1 MSIKAPSLN
10 HEINQVLA
18 QMRALQ
24 AELGTGPRPPAAA
37 GTETAGAPSFTQV
50 LSRAINQV
58 NTEQQTAQAMV
69 QGFETGTSNA
79 SLAEVMI
86 QMQKSSLAFEGMT
99 QVRNRLVDAYQE
111 IMNMP
116 I

>member
-1 MSIKAPSLN
+1 MSAMSVKSL
-10 HEINQVLA
+10 EISQVLA

-24 AELGTGPRPPAAA
+24 AEMGTGLRPPAVT

-50 LSRAINQV
+50 LGQAINQV
-58 NTEQQTAQAMV
+58 SGQQQAAQALV
-69 QGFETGTSNA
+69 TGFENGTSTA
-79 SLAEVMI
+79 SVAEVMI
-86 QMQKSSLAFEGMT
+86 QMQKSSLSFEAMT

>member
-1 MSIKAPSLN
+1 MSQM
-10 HEINQVLA
+10 EISQVLA

-24 AELGTGPRPPAAA
+24 AQMGQQLPEPAAPAATGITGP
-37 GTETAGAPSFTQV
+37 SFSQV
-50 LSRAINQV
+50 LGQAINQV
-58 NTEQQTAQAMV
+58 SDQQEAATTMARD
-69 QGFETGTSNA
+69 FEMGTSSA
-79 SLAEVMI
+79 SVADVMI
-86 QMQKSSLAFEGMT
+86 QMQKASLGFEAMT